1 MSLRQI
7 AKDVLAGKLRLSE
20 EELATE
26 RLKVCAECPQMTKL
40 TRQCK
45 LCGCFLDLKVKVLNA
60 HCPIDKW

>member
-7 AKDVLAGKLRLSE
+7 AKDIVAGKLQLSE

-26 RLKVCAECPQMTKL
+26 RLKLCKECPQMTKL
-40 TRQCK
+40 SRQCK

-60 HCPIDKW
+60 QCPMGKW